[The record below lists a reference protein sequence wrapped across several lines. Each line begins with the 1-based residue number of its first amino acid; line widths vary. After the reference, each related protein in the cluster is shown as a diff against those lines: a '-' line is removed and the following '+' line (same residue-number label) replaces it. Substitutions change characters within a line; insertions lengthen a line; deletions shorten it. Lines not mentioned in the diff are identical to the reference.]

1 MRKCEV
7 VHMCAAVYDLLW
19 VIGLVMSFF
28 SAFVYFWHIRPAWIL
43 FLVRD
48 LLSLECCTLK

>member
-1 MRKCEV
+1 
-7 VHMCAAVYDLLW
+7 MCAAVYDLLW

-48 LLSLECCTLK
+48 LLSLDCCTLK